1 MAIYLD
7 NAATTQVDERV
18 IKAMTETLSVYGNP
32 SSVYSLG
39 RESKGLLE
47 NSRATVAKVI
57 NAEKEEIFFTS
68 CGTES
73 DNWAIKGV
81 ADTLKDKGN
90 HIITSVFEH
99 HAVLHTCEFL
109 EKQGYEVT
117 YLPVDSEGLINL
129 DDLKNAI
136 RPTTILITIMFGNNE
151 IGTVQPIKEIGK
163 IAREKNILFHT
174 DAVQAFA
181 HEKVD
186 VKDMNIDLLS
196 ASGHKIHASKGVGV
210 LYIRKGIKLT
220 NLLHGG
226 AQEKRRRGGTEN
238 IPNIVGFA
246 KACEIA
252 MEEFEENHAKITA
265 MRNHLMD
272 RILTE
277 IPHTRLNGSRESRLA
292 GNCNISFDFIEGE
305 SILLMLDMHGIY
317 ASSGSACTSG
327 SLDPSHVLLS
337 LGCKHEQAHGSVRL
351 SIGKYNTMEEL
362 DEVVE
367 KLKPIINRLREM
379 SPLYENFVKGVK
391 GEWEH

>member
-7 NAATTQVDERV
+7 NAATTRVDDKV
-18 IKAMTETLSVYGNP
+18 IEAMTGALNIYGNP
-32 SSVYSLG
+32 SSVYTIG
-39 RESKGLLE
+39 REAKSVLE
-47 NSRATVAKVI
+47 KSRETVAKVI
-57 NAEKEEIFFTS
+57 NAETTEIFFTS

-73 DNWAIKGV
+73 DNWAIRGV
-81 ADTLKDKGN
+81 AETLKEKGN
-90 HIITSVFEH
+90 HIITTVFEH
-99 HAVLHTCEFL
+99 HAVLHTCEYL
-109 EKQGYEVT
+109 EKNGFEVT
-117 YLPVDSEGLINL
+117 YLPVSAEGIINIE
-129 DDLKNAI
+129 DLKNAI
-136 RPTTILITIMFGNNE
+136 RPTTILITVMFGNNE
-151 IGTVQPIKEIGK
+151 IGTIQPIKEIGT

-181 HEKVD
+181 HEKID

-196 ASGHKIHASKGVGV
+196 ASGHKIHAAKGVGM

-226 AQEKRRRGGTEN
+226 AQEKKRRGGTEN

-252 MEEFEENHAKITA
+252 MEEFEENHAKITK
-265 MRNHLMD
+265 MRNHLME

-305 SILLMLDMHGIY
+305 SILLMLDMNGIY

-337 LGCKHEQAHGSVRL
+337 LGCKHEQAHGSLRL

>member
-7 NAATTQVDERV
+7 NAATTRVDDRV
-18 IKAMTETLSVYGNP
+18 IEAMTGALNIYGNP
-32 SSVYSLG
+32 SSVYTIG
-39 RESKGLLE
+39 REAKSVLE
-47 NSRATVAKVI
+47 QSRETVAKVI
-57 NAEKEEIFFTS
+57 NAETNEIFFTS

-73 DNWAIKGV
+73 DNWAIRGV
-81 ADTLKDKGN
+81 AETLKEKGN
-90 HIITSVFEH
+90 HIITTVFEH
-99 HAVLHTCEFL
+99 HAVLHTCEYL
-109 EKQGYEVT
+109 EKNGFEVT
-117 YLPVDSEGLINL
+117 YLPVGTDGIINL
-129 DDLKNAI
+129 EDLKNAI
-136 RPTTILITIMFGNNE
+136 RPTTILITVMFGNNE
-151 IGTVQPIKEIGK
+151 IGTIQPIKEIGT
-163 IAREKNILFHT
+163 IAKEKNILFHT

-181 HEKVD
+181 HEKID

-196 ASGHKIHASKGVGV
+196 ASGHKIHASKGVGM

-252 MEEFEENHAKITA
+252 MEEFEVNHAKITA

-305 SILLMLDMHGIY
+305 SILLMLDMNGIY

-367 KLKPIINRLREM
+367 KLKQIINRLREM

-391 GEWEH
+391 GEWE

>member
-7 NAATTQVDERV
+7 NAATTRVDDKV
-18 IKAMTETLSVYGNP
+18 IEAMTNALNVYGNP
-32 SSVYSLG
+32 SSVYTIG
-39 RESKGLLE
+39 REAKSVLE
-47 NSRATVAKVI
+47 KSRETVAKVI
-57 NAEKEEIFFTS
+57 NADTNEIFFTS

-73 DNWAIKGV
+73 DNWAIRGV
-81 ADTLKDKGN
+81 AETLKEKGN
-90 HIITSVFEH
+90 HIITTVFEH
-99 HAVLHTCEFL
+99 HAVLHTCEYL
-109 EKQGYEVT
+109 EKNGFEVT
-117 YLPVDSEGLINL
+117 YLPVGSDGIINL
-129 DDLKNAI
+129 EDLKNAI
-136 RPTTILITIMFGNNE
+136 RPTTILITVMFGNNE
-151 IGTVQPIKEIGK
+151 IGTIQPIKEIGT
-163 IAREKNILFHT
+163 IAKEKNILFHT

-181 HEKVD
+181 HEKID

-196 ASGHKIHASKGVGV
+196 ASGHKIHASKGVGM

-265 MRNHLMD
+265 MRNYLMD

-277 IPHTRLNGSRESRLA
+277 IPYTRLNGSRESRLA

-305 SILLMLDMHGIY
+305 SILLMLDMNGIY

-391 GEWEH
+391 GEWEQ

>member
-7 NAATTQVDERV
+7 NAATTQVDDRV
-18 IKAMTETLSVYGNP
+18 IEAMTSALSIYGNP
-32 SSVYSLG
+32 SSVYTIG
-39 RESKGLLE
+39 REAKSVLE
-47 NSRATVAKVI
+47 QSRETVAKVI
-57 NAEKEEIFFTS
+57 NADTNEIFFTS

-73 DNWAIKGV
+73 DNWAIRGV
-81 ADTLKDKGN
+81 AETLKEKGN
-90 HIITSVFEH
+90 HIITTVFEH
-99 HAVLHTCEFL
+99 HAVLHTCEYL
-109 EKQGYEVT
+109 EKNGFEVT
-117 YLPVDSEGLINL
+117 YLPVGTDGIISL

-136 RPTTILITIMFGNNE
+136 RPTTILITVMFGNNE
-151 IGTVQPIKEIGK
+151 IGTIQPIKEIGK
-163 IAREKNILFHT
+163 IAKENNVLFHT

-181 HEKVD
+181 HEKID

-196 ASGHKIHASKGVGV
+196 ASGHKIHASKGVGM

-351 SIGKYNTMEEL
+351 SIGKYNTIEEL

>member
-47 NSRATVAKVI
+47 QARETVAKVI
-57 NAEKEEIFFTS
+57 NADKEEIFFTS

-81 ADTLKDKGN
+81 ADALKDKGN
-90 HIITSVFEH
+90 HIITTVFEH

-129 DDLKNAI
+129 DDLKKAI

-151 IGTVQPIKEIGK
+151 IGTVQPIKEIGA
-163 IAREKNILFHT
+163 IARDKNILFHT

-196 ASGHKIHASKGVGV
+196 ASGHKIHASKGVGI
-210 LYIRKGIKLT
+210 LYIKKGIKLT
-220 NLLHGG
+220 NLFHGG

-252 MEEFEENHAKITA
+252 MDEFEANHSRILE

-277 IPHTRLNGSRESRLA
+277 IPYTRLNGSRDHRLA
-292 GNCNISFDFIEGE
+292 GNVNISFDFIEGE
-305 SILLMLDMHGIY
+305 SMLLMLDMYGIC

-337 LGCKHEQAHGSVRL
+337 LGCKHEQAHGSIRF
-351 SIGKYNTMEEL
+351 SIGKYNTKEEL

-367 KLKPIINRLREM
+367 KLKPIVNRLRDM

-391 GEWEH
+391 GDWE

>member
-7 NAATTQVDERV
+7 NAATTRVDDKV
-18 IKAMTETLSVYGNP
+18 IEAMTNALNIYGNP
-32 SSVYSLG
+32 SSVYTIG
-39 RESKGLLE
+39 REAKSVLE
-47 NSRATVAKVI
+47 QSRETVAKVI
-57 NAEKEEIFFTS
+57 NAETNEIFFTS

-73 DNWAIKGV
+73 DNWAIRGV
-81 ADTLKDKGN
+81 AETLKEKGN
-90 HIITSVFEH
+90 HIITTVFEH
-99 HAVLHTCEFL
+99 HAVLHTCEYL
-109 EKQGYEVT
+109 EKNGFEVT
-117 YLPVDSEGLINL
+117 YLPVGTNGIINL
-129 DDLKNAI
+129 EDLKNAI
-136 RPTTILITIMFGNNE
+136 RPTTILITVMFGNNE
-151 IGTVQPIKEIGK
+151 IGTIQPIKEIGK
-163 IAREKNILFHT
+163 IARENNVLFHT

-181 HEKVD
+181 HEKID

-196 ASGHKIHASKGVGV
+196 ASGHKIHASKGVGM
-210 LYIRKGIKLT
+210 LYIKKGIKLT

-277 IPHTRLNGSRESRLA
+277 IPHTRLNGDRDSRLA

-305 SILLMLDMHGIY
+305 SILLMLDMNGIY

-391 GEWEH
+391 GEWE

>member
-18 IKAMTETLSVYGNP
+18 ITAMTEALNVYGNP
-32 SSVYSLG
+32 SSVYTIG
-39 RESKGLLE
+39 REAKSLLE
-47 NSRATVAKVI
+47 QSRETVAKVI
-57 NAEKEEIFFTS
+57 NADTNEIFFTS

-73 DNWAIKGV
+73 DNWAIRGV
-81 ADTLKDKGN
+81 AETLKEKGN
-90 HIITSVFEH
+90 HIITTVFEH
-99 HAVLHTCEFL
+99 HAVLHTCEYL
-109 EKQGYEVT
+109 EKNGFEVT
-117 YLPVDSEGLINL
+117 YLPVGTDGIINME
-129 DDLKNAI
+129 DLKNAI
-136 RPTTILITIMFGNNE
+136 RPTTILITVMFGNNE
-151 IGTVQPIKEIGK
+151 IGTIQPIKEIGT

-181 HEKVD
+181 HEKID

-196 ASGHKIHASKGVGV
+196 ASGHKIHASKGVGM

-277 IPHTRLNGSRESRLA
+277 IPYTRLNGNRESRLA

-391 GEWEH
+391 GEWEQ

>member
-7 NAATTQVDERV
+7 NAATTRVDDKV
-18 IKAMTETLSVYGNP
+18 IEAMTGALNIYGNP
-32 SSVYSLG
+32 SSVYTIG
-39 RESKGLLE
+39 REAKTVLE
-47 NSRATVAKVI
+47 KSRETVAKVI
-57 NAEKEEIFFTS
+57 NAETNEIFFTS

-73 DNWAIKGV
+73 DNWAIRGV
-81 ADTLKDKGN
+81 AETLKEKGN
-90 HIITSVFEH
+90 HIITTVFEH
-99 HAVLHTCEFL
+99 HAVLHTCEYL
-109 EKQGYEVT
+109 EKNGFEVT
-117 YLPVDSEGLINL
+117 YLPVGTDGIISLE
-129 DDLKNAI
+129 DLKKAI
-136 RPTTILITIMFGNNE
+136 RPTTILITVMYGNNE
-151 IGTVQPIKEIGK
+151 IGTIQPIKEIGT

-181 HEKVD
+181 HEKID
-186 VKDMNIDLLS
+186 VKEMNIDLLS
-196 ASGHKIHASKGVGV
+196 ASGHKIHASKGVGM

-246 KACEIA
+246 KACEVA

-277 IPHTRLNGSRESRLA
+277 IPYTRLNGSRESRLA

-305 SILLMLDMHGIY
+305 SILLMLDMNGIY